1 MHNLSKT
8 LKILLLPI
16 LTTFSVLIA
25 TTGCSKPTSTYS
37 PEVKTS
43 SWFALL
49 NPSAQPTIRVV
60 DQNNSPVENAQIL
73 VGLGNETTGLDLI
86 NTDKNGVAVVQK
98 NWTTEQHVTVQAAG
112 FIRQT
117 LLNQKPG
124 SLVVKLNLAYQ
135 NPRPMVKGQ
144 VTGLPVVNGD
154 KNIDFS
160 IVMPTISKADLLNF
174 DLGAVLSPY
183 SDTLATPGRD
193 STIPSNVVIPTQKES
208 YFIGVTL
215 SKPDHRLYMTTYGQ
229 KTFFALSGRFPF
241 KTIIKELTDGKEF
254 YEILNHFD
262 FTSGAIKDHMVN
274 ASVTTMNMSGVDFK
288 FTGLAKVKGGNIA
301 ADDVLLGMTASDL
314 NGQFIPSD
322 IKTLTAGKIT
332 NFKTLTGKPTFVVSL
347 MKKKSDFSQ
356 QSAESDRSSASIVPY
371 SNEVTTSL
379 LPLINAP
386 VVTFNN
392 EAYRIQ
398 LPEQP
403 RTGINQEV
411 IHPIAVTAALSDMI
425 QIPDQQTTVTI
436 LNRKWEIVGTSWGSE
451 IQLPSWPLENQPSK
465 KRVEIN
471 LIGSTA
477 KESVNIGT
485 DLVEAAT
492 HVTHSAT
499 EY

>member
-1 MHNLSKT
+1 MHQLAKTINL
-8 LKILLLPI
+8 LLLPV
-16 LTTFSVLIA
+16 LLVVSVSS
-25 TTGCSKPTSTYS
+25 CSKPTSVYS

-43 SWFALL
+43 SWFALI
-49 NPSAQPTIRVV
+49 NPSAPPTIRVV
-60 DQNNSPVENAQIL
+60 DQNNTPVVNAQIL

-86 NTDKNGVAVVQK
+86 NTNEDGVAVVQK
-98 NWTTEQHVTVQAAG
+98 NWTTEQHITVEAAG

-124 SLVVKLNLAYQ
+124 SLIVKLNLAYQ

-160 IVMPTISKADLLNF
+160 IVMPTITKADLLNF

-183 SDTLATPGRD
+183 SDKLATPGRD

-215 SKPDHRLYMTTYGQ
+215 SKPDHRLYTTTYGQ

-262 FTSGAIKDHMVN
+262 FTSGSTKEHFVN
-274 ASVTTMNMSGVDFK
+274 APATTMNMSGVDFK
-288 FTGLAKVKGGNIA
+288 FTGQAKVKGGNIS
-301 ADDVLLGMTASDL
+301 ADDVLLGMTTSDL

-332 NFKTLTGKPTFVVSL
+332 NFKTLAGKPTYVVSL

-371 SNEVTTSL
+371 TNEVTTSL
-379 LPLINAP
+379 LPLIDAP
-386 VVTFNN
+386 AVSYNN
-392 EAYRIQ
+392 EAYLIQ
-398 LPEQP
+398 LPNQP
-403 RTGINQEV
+403 RFGINREE
-411 IHPIAVTAALSDMI
+411 IHPIAVTAALSDII
-425 QIPDQQTTVTI
+425 QIPDQDTTVTI
-436 LNRKWEIVGTSWGSE
+436 LNRKWEIVGTSWTNE

-471 LIGSTA
+471 LIGSTE
-477 KESVNIGT
+477 KESVNIGS

>member
-8 LKILLLPI
+8 LKILLLPALFI
-16 LTTFSVLIA
+16 FSFS
-25 TTGCSKPTSTYS
+25 GCSKSTSTYS
-37 PEVKTS
+37 PEVKTT
-43 SWFALL
+43 SWFALV
-49 NPSAQPTIRVV
+49 NPSAQPSIRVV
-60 DQNNSPVENAQIL
+60 DQNNVAVANAQIL
-73 VGLGNETTGLDLI
+73 IGLGNETTGLDLI
-86 NTDKNGVAVVQK
+86 NTDKDGVAVVQK
-98 NWTTEQHVTVQAAG
+98 NWTTAEHVTVEAVG

-124 SLVVKLNLAYQ
+124 SLIVKLNPAYQ

-154 KNIDFS
+154 KNIDFA

-183 SDTLATPGRD
+183 TDKLATPGKD

-208 YFIGVTL
+208 YFIGVNL
-215 SKPDHRLYMTTYGQ
+215 SKPDHRLYTTTYGP

-241 KTIIKELTDGKEF
+241 KTIIKELTDGKQF
-254 YEILNHFD
+254 YEILNYFD
-262 FTSGAIKDHMVN
+262 FTSGAIKEHMVN
-274 ASVTTMNMSGVDFK
+274 AAVTTMNMSGVDFK
-288 FTGLAKVKGGNIA
+288 FTGQATVKGGNIA
-301 ADDVLLGMTASDL
+301 TDEVLLGMTTSDL

-322 IKTLTAGKIT
+322 IKTLTAGKST
-332 NFKTLTGKPTFVVSL
+332 NFKTLVGKPTYVVSL

-356 QSAESDRSSASIVPY
+356 QTAASDRSSASIIPY
-371 SNEVTTSL
+371 TNNVTTSL
-379 LPLINAP
+379 LPLIDSP
-386 VVTFNN
+386 TVSYNN

-398 LPEQP
+398 LPSQP
-403 RTGINQEV
+403 RLGINQET
-411 IHPIAVTAALSDMI
+411 IHPIAVTAALSDII
-425 QIPDQQTTVTI
+425 QIPDQDTTVTI
-436 LNRKWEIVGTSWGSE
+436 LNRKWEIVGLAWEAE

-471 LIGSTA
+471 LIGSTG
-477 KESVNIGT
+477 KESVDLGS
-485 DLVEAAT
+485 DLVDAAT